1 MSVANAVANRRFGL
15 PFSLPH
21 VLSQEHGF
29 ACFREGGQAAKSVK
43 HILVL
48 RSLISDAWKKGME
61 TVVSLIE
68 CDSHAIAVGRSALLS
83 IMSCAMA

>member
-15 PFSLPH
+15 PLSLPYA
-21 VLSQEHGF
+21 LSEEQRF
-29 ACFREGGQAAKSVK
+29 ACFREFGQAAKSVE

-48 RSLISDAWKKGME
+48 RALILDAWNKGME

-68 CDSHAIAVGRSALLS
+68 CGTHAIAVGRSALFS